1 MTFWE
6 MITSNYLIIVGV
18 TSWAAAQL
26 LKLILTLVTTRE
38 LVLERL
44 VGAGGMP
51 SAHSALVCSMTVA
64 MAKAEGSQ
72 SPVFA

>member
-6 MITSNYLIIVGV
+6 MITSNYLINVGV
-18 TSWAAAQL
+18 ASWAAAQL

-44 VGAGGMP
+44 VGA
-51 SAHSALVCSMTVA
+51 
-64 MAKAEGSQ
+64 EERD
-72 SPVFA
+72 